1 MLRRAWTAARYRVG
15 KRRDQRA
22 LARVELALYRSGV
35 TDRIT
40 WLGTQAS
47 KNPLD
52 LWVYQEILHQTRPEL
67 IVETGSFRGGSALY
81 LGCVCELLG
90 RGEVVSIDI
99 EPVRADYPTHPRVT
113 FMGGRSSTDP
123 AVVDE
128 VRRRADGKRVMVILD
143 SDHSQRHVAAELE
156 AYAPLVTS
164 GCYLVVEDTGIEQV
178 RPDLMP
184 GPMEA
189 IDAFLP
195 TTSEFEI
202 DLSREKFLL
211 TSNRRGYLL
220 KRDGARAA

>member
-1 MLRRAWTAARYRVG
+1 MLRRSWIAGKYRVG
-15 KRRDQRA
+15 KRLDARA
-22 LARVELALYRSGV
+22 LGRVKLALYRSGV

-52 LWVYQEILHQTRPEL
+52 LWVYQEILEQTRPDL

-81 LGCVCELLG
+81 LGCICELLG

-99 EPVRADYPTHPRVT
+99 EPVRDDYPVHPRVT

-123 AVVDE
+123 DVVAE
-128 VRRRADGKRVMVILD
+128 VGRRADGKRVMVILD
-143 SDHSQRHVAAELE
+143 SDHSQRHVEAEMN
-156 AYAPLVTS
+156 AYAALVTP
-164 GCYLVVEDTGIEQV
+164 GCYLIVEDTGIEQV

-189 IDAFLP
+189 IDSFLQ
-195 TTSEFEI
+195 TSGEFGI

-211 TSNRRGYLL
+211 TSNHRGYLL
-220 KRDGARAA
+220 RRDGS